1 MNKINKIATCAFCV
15 ALCIILPFSFHLI
28 PDFGSIF
35 CPMHL
40 PIFVCAMLCGPV
52 YGIICGLLGPLF
64 SSLFTGMPPS
74 FILPSMLV
82 ELVAYG
88 LFSGLFMKVLKNK
101 KFVISLYI
109 VLILSM
115 LIGRI
120 IASFV
125 QIFVLAKGAASAQ
138 AVFTAHFITCL
149 PGIILQI
156 IIIPPIIVA
165 TNKFNSSKVRYE
177 H

>member
-1 MNKINKIATCAFCV
+1 MKKINDIVTCAFCV
-15 ALCIILPFSFHLI
+15 ALCVILPLAFHSI
-28 PDFGSIF
+28 PNFGNVF

-40 PIFVCAMLCGPV
+40 PVFVCAILCGPV
-52 YGIICGLLGPLF
+52 YGVICGLLGPLF

-74 FILPSMLV
+74 VVLPSMIV
-82 ELVAYG
+82 ELAAYG
-88 LFSGLFMKVLKNK
+88 LFSGLFMKIFKNK
-101 KFVISLYI
+101 KFIFSLYL
-109 VLILSM
+109 VLALSM
-115 LIGRI
+115 LLGRLL
-120 IASFV
+120 ASFV
-125 QIFVLAKGAASAQ
+125 QIFILAKSVLSAQ

-165 TNKFNSSKVRYE
+165 INKFNSSKVRYE